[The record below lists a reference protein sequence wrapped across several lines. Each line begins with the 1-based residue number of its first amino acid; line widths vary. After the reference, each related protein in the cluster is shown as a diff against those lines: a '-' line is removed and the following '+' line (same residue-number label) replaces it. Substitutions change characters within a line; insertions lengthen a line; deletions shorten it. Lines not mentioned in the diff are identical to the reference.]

1 MILLSSIT
9 IPMSNWVWLSAGIF
23 IIIFILLIWTYKR
36 AQAVHRGNK
45 IAFLLKLVGV
55 LILLLCLIEPLWNGR
70 KPKSGENL
78 FVIMADNSSGMNIH
92 DQDMRQSR
100 AEILK
105 ELVDVNNSQWIGDL
119 AEDFQIRQY
128 IFDSRLSRTS
138 DFSNLVFDGKASS
151 IGTTLRTIADR
162 YRNRPLAG
170 VLLLTDGI
178 ATDITDQS
186 YDLSNM
192 PPVYPV
198 VIGGKQ
204 PQKDI
209 SIKNVTISQTAFE
222 DSPVTIQADIETS
235 GYSGKTIVADLLDE
249 EGKLVERQ
257 TQNIGRDEQKK
268 NFQFKLRPEETGI
281 LFYNLEV
288 KERDEEATVASDA
301 PTEATMANNR
311 RTLVVDRGQGPY
323 RILYVSGRPNWEYKF
338 LRRAISE
345 DEQVELVALMR
356 VARREPKF
364 NWIGRS
370 GERTNP
376 LYRGFENTDEEQT
389 EEYDQP
395 VLIRLN
401 TLDSEELHDGFPI
414 TEEDLFKY
422 QAIILDDIES
432 EFFTPV
438 QMDLIRRFVSKRGG
452 GFMMLGGKESFQ
464 QGGYDRT
471 AIGQILPLYLDK
483 IPERPTAGKLF
494 LNLTREGW
502 LQPWARLRDNEID
515 EKQRLSEM
523 TDFRVLNR
531 LPSVKPGAQVIASI
545 ANEWAQEFPALV
557 VQRFGNGRTAAMTI
571 GDLWRWGMKESDM
584 HEDMDKFWRQ
594 TLRWLIA
601 DVPERITLQ
610 AIPEPEQ
617 ANQPVTLKVKVY
629 DTDYE
634 PMDNITVTAEVL
646 DSQYQ
651 QTRLT
656 AEPVLN
662 ESGTYEATYIPRTNG
677 GYLARATVTDS
688 EKNEIGNAETGWAT
702 DLEAIEFQSIKT
714 NRPLL
719 EKIAQQTGGRVL
731 ELNDLKNFSHS
742 LLSENAPITETWI
755 RPLWDLR
762 GISPIIFFAVLLFFI
777 GEWALR
783 RWKGMP

>member
-1 MILLSSIT
+1 MNLLSSIT

-23 IIIFILLIWTYKR
+23 IIILILLIWAYRR
-36 AQAVHRGNK
+36 AHVVHRGNN
-45 IAFLLKLVGV
+45 IAFILKLLGV

-70 KPKSGENL
+70 KPKSGANL

-92 DQDMRQSR
+92 DQDMTQSR

-105 ELVDVNNSQWIGDL
+105 ELVDVNNSQWIGEL
-119 AEDFQIRQY
+119 AEDFQLRQY
-128 IFDSRLSRTS
+128 IFDSRLSRTT

-178 ATDITDQS
+178 ATDITEKS

-209 SIKNVTISQTAFE
+209 SIKNVAISQTAFE
-222 DSPVTIQADIETS
+222 DAPVTVQADIETS

-249 EGKLVERQ
+249 SGQLVERQ
-257 TQNIGRDEQKK
+257 TQNIGSDEQKK
-268 NFQFKLRPEETGI
+268 TFQYRLRPEETGI

-288 KERDEEATVASDA
+288 KERTEEGIHESD
-301 PTEATMANNR
+301 EATMSNNK

-323 RILYVSGRPNWEYKF
+323 RVLYVTGRPNWEYKF
-338 LRRAISE
+338 LRRAVSE

-376 LYRGFENTDEEQT
+376 LYRGFDNTDEEQT

-401 TLDSEELHDGFPI
+401 TLDSEELNDGFPI
-414 TEEDLFKY
+414 TEESLFKY
-422 QAIILDDIES
+422 HAIILDDIES
-432 EFFTPV
+432 EFFTPD

-452 GFMMLGGKESFQ
+452 GFLMLGGKESFQ
-464 QGGYDRT
+464 QGNYDRT

-483 IPERPTAGKLF
+483 IPERPTAGKMF

-502 LQPWARLRDNEID
+502 LQPWARLRDNETD

-531 LPSVKPGAQVIASI
+531 QPSVKPGAQVIASI
-545 ANEWAQEFPALV
+545 ANEWAQEFPALI

-571 GDLWRWGMKESDM
+571 GDLWRWGMKESEM
-584 HEDMDKFWRQ
+584 HADMDKFWRQ
-594 TLRWLIA
+594 LLRWLIA

-610 AIPEPEQ
+610 AEHKPEQ
-617 ANQPVTLKVKVY
+617 TNQPVTLKVKVY
-629 DTDYE
+629 DSDFE
-634 PMDNITVTAEVL
+634 PMDNIIVNAEVL

-662 ESGTYEATYIPRTNG
+662 ESGIYEATYIPRTNG
-677 GYLARATVTDS
+677 GYFARATVTDS
-688 EKNEIGNAETGWAT
+688 EKNEVGNAEAGWAA
-702 DLEAIEFQSIKT
+702 DLEALEFQSIKT

-719 EKIAQQTGGRVL
+719 EKIAQQTGGRVI
-731 ELNDLKNFSHS
+731 ELNELNNFSRS
-742 LLSENAPITETWI
+742 FLSENVPITETWI

-762 GISPIIFFAVLLFFI
+762 GISPIIFFAILLFFA